1 MKALILNK
9 KSFSA
14 AWRLLVCAIFSLS
27 SLAIINLLLS
37 EKIDNAEKKAK
48 LAKFQEIY
56 PQLQADIAEKY
67 KIDERCRK
75 IFTDGEKEI
84 LFIEALTNKG
94 YSGDIKV
101 LIGIN
106 KTSCNL
112 VGVRILE
119 HKETPGL
126 GDKIETRI
134 SNWILNFN
142 GKSIKNTKFKV
153 KKDGGDFDAF
163 TGATITPRAVVE
175 LVGEVLLEA
184 EQKYCDYSRSNAKK

>member
-1 MKALILNK
+1 MKALIFNQ

-14 AWRLLVCAIFSLS
+14 AKRLLLCAFFSLS
-27 SLAIINLLLS
+27 SLAIINLLLF
-37 EKIDNAEKKAK
+37 EKINNAEKKAK

-56 PQLQADIAEKY
+56 PQLQADISEKY
-67 KIDERCRK
+67 KIDERGRK
-75 IFTDGEKEI
+75 IFTNSEKEI
-84 LFIEALTNKG
+84 LFVEAMTNKG
-94 YSGDIKV
+94 YSGEIKV

-106 KTSCNL
+106 KINCNL

-142 GKSIKNTKFKV
+142 GKSIKNTNFKV

-175 LVGEVLLEA
+175 LVGEVLLDA
-184 EQKYCDYSRSNAKK
+184 EKKYCN